1 MPETMTSNPPKTTL
15 LESKDAE
22 LAALAIK
29 GDQKAFAGLVQRY
42 LPLVYNTLYRMT
54 QNHELSEEMAQEAFV
69 KAYNHLNSFDLDR
82 GSFKPWILRI
92 ATNAT
97 LSELRKQAK
106 VVSLT
111 ALEESGNWGEANH
124 QTGEDIDSALER
136 RLSTEEVM
144 QAMQKLDPKY
154 RQALILRYQHD
165 LSYEE
170 VAQTLEVPL
179 NTVRTWIK
187 RGLEKLKSQVKE
199 LAL

>member
-1 MPETMTSNPPKTTL
+1 MNSFHNKTTL
-15 LESKDAE
+15 LEPKDAE
-22 LAALAIK
+22 LAASALR
-29 GDQKAFAGLVQRY
+29 GDQKAFATLVNRY

-69 KAYNHLNSFDLDR
+69 KAYNHLGSFDLER
-82 GSFKPWILRI
+82 GNFKPWILRI
-92 ATNAT
+92 ASNAAI
-97 LSELRKQAK
+97 SELRKQAK

-111 ALEESGNWGEANH
+111 ALEESGSWGEADH
-124 QTGEDIDSALER
+124 QTSEDLVSTLER

-144 QAMQKLDPKY
+144 QAMQKLDAKY
-154 RQALILRYQHD
+154 RQALILRYQQD

-170 VAQTLEVPL
+170 VAQALEVPL

-187 RGLEKLKSQVKE
+187 RGLEKLKAEVKE

>member
-1 MPETMTSNPPKTTL
+1 MNSFHNKTTL
-15 LESKDAE
+15 LEPKDAE
-22 LAALAIK
+22 LAASALR
-29 GDQKAFAGLVQRY
+29 GDQKAFATLVNRY

-69 KAYNHLNSFDLDR
+69 KAYNHLGSFDLER
-82 GSFKPWILRI
+82 GNFKPWILRI
-92 ATNAT
+92 ASNAAI
-97 LSELRKQAK
+97 SELRKQAK

-111 ALEESGNWGEANH
+111 DLEESGSWGEADH
-124 QTGEDIDSALER
+124 QTSEDLVSTLER

-144 QAMQKLDPKY
+144 QAMQKLDAKY
-154 RQALILRYQHD
+154 RQALILRYQQD

-170 VAQTLEVPL
+170 VAQALEVPL

-187 RGLEKLKSQVKE
+187 RGLEKLKAEVKE